1 MAERL
6 VLDLFCEDSGHEVF
20 VTNLVRVMAR
30 TLGVSELLVNARSA
44 RGGHGR
50 AISELKAWQRSLRSG
65 ALARGDALVVVID
78 ANSSGWR
85 TMYKEIRAAIESP
98 PLYPQVMI
106 GGPDPHVEV
115 WCAADPVAFQS
126 LFSVAVP
133 PAPAR
138 GGRLVYKQW
147 LRTALEQAGAM
158 VLGDPMDISLDLL
171 PAMDLNRACRND
183 ASLNH
188 LVGDLRALLQR
199 SR

>member
-30 TLGVSELLVNARSA
+30 SLAVPEPLVKPISA

-50 AISELKAWQRSLRSG
+50 AISELKAWQRGLIKGSLM
-65 ALARGDALVVVID
+65 RGDALIVLID
-78 ANSSGWR
+78 GNSTGWR
-85 TMYKEIRAAIESP
+85 AMDKEIRTAIDAS
-98 PLYPQVMI
+98 LYPHVLI
-106 GGPDPHVEV
+106 GCPDPHVEV

-158 VLGDPMDISLDLL
+158 VLGDPLDISLDLL

-199 SR
+199 TR

>member
-6 VLDLFCEDSGHEVF
+6 ILDLFCEDSGHEVF
-20 VTNLVRVMAR
+20 VTNLVRAMAR
-30 TLGVSELLVNARSA
+30 SLAVPEPQVKPISA

-50 AISELKAWQRSLRSG
+50 AISELKAWQRGLLQGSLT
-65 ALARGDALVVVID
+65 RGDALIMLID
-78 ANSSGWR
+78 ANSTGWR
-85 TMYKEIRAAIESP
+85 AMDKEIRAAIDAS
-98 PLYPQVMI
+98 LYPHVLI
-106 GGPDPHVEV
+106 GCPDPHVEV

-147 LRTALEQAGAM
+147 LRTALEQTGAM

-188 LVGDLRALLQR
+188 LVGDLRPLLQW

>member
-6 VLDLFCEDSGHEVF
+6 VLDLFCEDNGHEVF
-20 VTNLVRVMAR
+20 ITNLVRVMAR
-30 TLGVSELLVNARSA
+30 ALAVPDPLVRPISA

-50 AISELKAWQRSLRSG
+50 AISELKTWQRSLRTG
-65 ALARGDALVVVID
+65 AFERGDALLVVID

-85 TMYKEIRAAIESP
+85 QMDRDIRAAIDPS
-98 PLYPQVMI
+98 LYPHVLV
-106 GGPDPHVEV
+106 GCPDPHVEV

-147 LRTALEQAGAM
+147 LRTALEQGGAY
-158 VLGDPMDISLDLL
+158 VLGDPMDICLDLL

-183 ASLNH
+183 AALNH
-188 LVGDLRALLQR
+188 LVSDLRALLRR
-199 SR
+199 SP